1 MIDAVAD
8 DRAGT
13 RVRRTGARARWA
25 ALPGW
30 ARWVLGLY
38 MIGFA
43 DGTGDHARWMLHG
56 GIHAYAAAYPA
67 VVIQVLF
74 VGLIVADPL
83 TVVLAGLVR
92 PAAVWLA
99 VVIMM
104 LDMLANWYG
113 NWPRITGER
122 GRLLDTA
129 PWLITAFGLFV
140 LATAP
145 ALLHAIRSRAQWDAA
160 VTWRLRAPGL
170 GCLAAALPARASGT
184 RPATRSPAE
193 CRGHAGRESFAQTE
207 TWLLL
212 SLVNGERSQSPQR
225 SRSVIP
231 ASRAMRSSSD
241 GQT

>member
-1 MIDAVAD
+1 MTAARPCRLAPTTPFPPALLVKRGQAMIDAVAD
-8 DRAGT
+8 DRAAI
-13 RVRRTGARARWA
+13 RVRRAGVRARWA

-30 ARWVLGLY
+30 ARWVLGLC

-43 DGTGDHARWMLHG
+43 DGTGDHVRWMLHG

-67 VVIQVLF
+67 VVIQVLL

-83 TVVLAGLVR
+83 TVALAGLVR

-99 VVIMM
+99 AVIMM

-113 NWPRITGER
+113 NWSRIAGGR

-145 ALLHAIRSRAQWDAA
+145 ALLHAIRSRRPAA
-160 VTWRLRAPGL
+160 TAG
-170 GCLAAALPARASGT
+170 GNARA
-184 RPATRSPAE
+184 
-193 CRGHAGRESFAQTE
+193 GR
-207 TWLLL
+207 
-212 SLVNGERSQSPQR
+212 
-225 SRSVIP
+225 
-231 ASRAMRSSSD
+231 
-241 GQT
+241 

>member
-1 MIDAVAD
+1 MAD

-13 RVRRTGARARWA
+13 AVRRAGVRARWA

-43 DGTGDHARWMLHG
+43 DGTGDHVRWMLHG

-74 VGLIVADPL
+74 VGLVVADPL

-92 PAAVWLA
+92 PAAVRLA
-99 VVIMM
+99 AVIMM

-113 NWPRITGER
+113 NWPRITGGR

-145 ALLHAIRSRAQWDAA
+145 ALLHAIRSRRSAMPPS
-160 VTWRLRAPGL
+160 PGGFARPDL
-170 GCLAAALPARASGT
+170 GCLAAALPQPGRAAPGRLPGHLVS
-184 RPATRSPAE
+184 AE
-193 CRGHAGRESFAQTE
+193 VTLAG
-207 TWLLL
+207 
-212 SLVNGERSQSPQR
+212 
-225 SRSVIP
+225 
-231 ASRAMRSSSD
+231 SSSPRPRR
-241 GQT
+241 GFCSRW

>member
-8 DRAGT
+8 DRAGS
-13 RVRRTGARARWA
+13 RAPRASVPARWA

-30 ARWVLGLY
+30 ARWVLALY

-43 DGTGDHARWMLHG
+43 DGTGDHVRWMLHG

-67 VVIQVLF
+67 VVIQVFF

-83 TVVLAGLVR
+83 TVILAGLVR

-99 VVIMM
+99 AAIMT

-113 NWPRITGER
+113 NWPRITGGR
-122 GRLLDTA
+122 GQLLDTA

-145 ALLHAIRSRAQWDAA
+145 ALLRAIRSRGGAMPPS
-160 VTWRLRAPGL
+160 REG
-170 GCLAAALPARASGT
+170 
-184 RPATRSPAE
+184 RPA
-193 CRGHAGRESFAQTE
+193 GY
-207 TWLLL
+207 
-212 SLVNGERSQSPQR
+212 
-225 SRSVIP
+225 
-231 ASRAMRSSSD
+231 
-241 GQT
+241 